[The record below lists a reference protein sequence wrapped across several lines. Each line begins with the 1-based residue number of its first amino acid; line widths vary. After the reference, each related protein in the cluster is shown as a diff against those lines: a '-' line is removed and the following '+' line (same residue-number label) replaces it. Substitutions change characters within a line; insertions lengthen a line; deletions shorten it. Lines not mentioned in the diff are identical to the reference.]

1 MLAYTWPGNV
11 RELQNVVRHIVV
23 LNDAE
28 TVELDM
34 LPPALLQGGEGNTR
48 PLSSLRSTLM
58 PAAPVPPA
66 TPAAVAR
73 VPEIFT
79 PGTLYAIPAV
89 IGTTIFAGLHGA
101 GVGLGTNAPVA
112 VSVIVVIRLAA
123 YRFGVRGPRP
133 VDATAVVW
141 KRARA
146 ARIRPR
152 RQR

>member
-73 VPEIFT
+73 SPEIEPLDT
-79 PGTLYAIPAV
+79 VVRRTIEQAIALSDGNIPKAAAALQVSPSTLYRRIQAWQAEE
-89 IGTTIFAGLHGA
+89 TT
-101 GVGLGTNAPVA
+101 TPPPV
-112 VSVIVVIRLAA
+112 
-123 YRFGVRGPRP
+123 
-133 VDATAVVW
+133 
-141 KRARA
+141 
-146 ARIRPR
+146 
-152 RQR
+152 